1 MRPVIIVILVRA
13 RRTQGRFMPLD
24 RGEDRVLGNR
34 LLSGPQLLVL
44 VTNRAARVR
53 ARAVVHGTAEE
64 DLH

>member
-1 MRPVIIVILVRA
+1 MRPAIIVILIRA
-13 RRTQGRFMPLD
+13 GTQGRFKPLD

-34 LLSGPQLLVL
+34 LLLGPQLLVL

-53 ARAVVHGTAEE
+53 ARAVLHGTAEE